1 MENKKQN
8 SSRCAKTQSKT
19 QNKSVSDKKT
29 CKTKSMKDTNNPNP
43 GK

>member
-8 SSRCAKTQSKT
+8 STKSVKTQSKT
-19 QNKSVSDKKT
+19 QNKSVSDKKSG
-29 CKTKSMKDTNNPNP
+29 CTKSMKTTNNPNP